1 MISTLSEASPE
12 MHETILHRRSR
23 SLGLVGR
30 GAAWGAANL
39 LNVLDGSYHWTLL
52 GLAGQPE
59 YWTRRRPCIFMFWHS
74 RQLLMPFLYR
84 RMTGGRDGVIS
95 LISRHRDGR
104 MISETVRR
112 LGFGSV
118 AGSSTRGGTR
128 AVLEIVDLLRSGKQV
143 AITPDGPRGPASRL
157 KMGVVLLASKCSVPV
172 FPVALGSNR
181 AWRFGSWDS
190 MLLPKPFARVV
201 AVVGEPLTVESDL
214 SRHAW
219 PEVAALFESRLNNL
233 TQMVDG
239 YYA

>member
-1 MISTLSEASPE
+1 MISTSVEAGSE
-12 MHETILHRRSR
+12 MHDTDGHRSGR
-23 SLGLVGR
+23 SLGIAGR

-39 LNVLDGSYHWTLL
+39 LKALDGSYHWTLL
-52 GLAGQPE
+52 GLAGQPD
-59 YWTRRRPCIFMFWHS
+59 YWSRKRPCIFMFWHS

-84 RMTGGRDGVIS
+84 RMTGGFDGVIS

-104 MISETVRR
+104 LISETVRR

-118 AGSSTRGGTR
+118 AGSSTRGGAR
-128 AVLEIVDLLRSGKQV
+128 AVLEIAGLLQSGKQV
-143 AITPDGPRGPASRL
+143 AITPDGPRGPAGKL
-157 KMGVVLLASKCSVPV
+157 KMGVILLASRCSVPV

-190 MLLPKPFARVV
+190 MLLPKPFAKVV
-201 AVVGEPLTVESDL
+201 AVVGEPLTVESNL

-219 PEVAALFESRLNNL
+219 PEVTALFESRLNNL